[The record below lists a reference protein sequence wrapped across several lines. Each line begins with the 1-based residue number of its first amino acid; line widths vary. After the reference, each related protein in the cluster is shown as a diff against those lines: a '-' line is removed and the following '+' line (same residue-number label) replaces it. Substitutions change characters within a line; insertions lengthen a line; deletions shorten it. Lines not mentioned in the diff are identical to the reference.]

1 MGDVIPTL
9 SIDTIFGYAGDI
21 VTKLLPF
28 VYVSAGIS
36 LGFTV
41 VSRIVSAFR

>member
-9 SIDTIFGYAGDI
+9 DMNVLFGYAGDI

-28 VYVSAGIS
+28 VYVTAGIS
-36 LGFTV
+36 LGFAV
-41 VSRIVSAFR
+41 VSRIVSAFK